1 MRTLLL
7 ITAALILPQVPA
19 FTQSCKCSEQ
29 FDWLQQK
36 LALNYSGYR
45 DKVTE
50 DTRPDFER
58 HTASFQEKIAASSTD
73 TACYRLMS
81 TWVKWLRDGHIY
93 LGYKD
98 TPWVENPD
106 SIRRRFADR
115 EKIALTE
122 TEARQ
127 YLDQPGLDPVEGIY
141 QNELG
146 NYRVALI
153 RNTAPGRDFAAVVL
167 KADSIWWVPGQ
178 IKFDLKESAPG
189 QYAVRFYLDNRSEFS
204 TEATLK
210 DGRLSEKMFHV
221 WLRQY
226 PGVPIPIALP
236 LPFSIKQ
243 SDAVTLV
250 FRVAPMRYDKRQVLD
265 SLIKANRRL
274 LERTPNLIIDCRGNR
289 GGSNMT
295 FAELR
300 PYVYSGTARGL
311 SHKVYSTR
319 DNIEKYV
326 LLQKNKR
333 YSRSQRRSYGRL
345 AKMMKKHEGSF
356 IGNCEIR
363 KNRPEKISPYPK
375 KVAILIDG
383 GCAGSCEEFIYYARQ
398 SSRVTLIGQNTAGVM
413 DYGNVLFLDFPCG
426 KFTVGYPTARSC
438 RVDAGQ
444 GIDGIGIPPAVRID
458 DDKTDWV
465 AFAKAYLEQK

>member
-1 MRTLLL
+1 MRIILLV
-7 ITAALILPQVPA
+7 TAALILLVQTPVFA
-19 FTQSCKCSEQ
+19 QSCNCSEQ

-36 LALNYSGYR
+36 LALNYAGYR

-50 DTRPDFER
+50 DTRSDFER

-81 TWVKWLRDGHIY
+81 AWVKWLQEGHLY

-98 TPWVENPD
+98 TPRVENPD

-115 EKIALTE
+115 E
-122 TEARQ
+122 R
-127 YLDQPGLDPVEGIY
+127 
-141 QNELG
+141 
-146 NYRVALI
+146 
-153 RNTAPGRDFAAVVL
+153 
-167 KADSIWWVPGQ
+167 
-178 IKFDLKESAPG
+178 
-189 QYAVRFYLDNRSEFS
+189 
-204 TEATLK
+204 
-210 DGRLSEKMFHV
+210 
-221 WLRQY
+221 
-226 PGVPIPIALP
+226 IALP

-243 SDAVTLV
+243 PDAVTLV
-250 FRVAPMRYDKRQVLD
+250 LRVAPIRYDKRQVLD

-289 GGSNMT
+289 GGSDMT

-311 SHKVYSTR
+311 SRKVYSTR
-319 DNIEKYV
+319 DNIEMYV

-345 AKMMKKHEGSF
+345 VKMMKKHEGSF

-375 KVAILIDG
+375 KVAILIDR

-413 DYGNVLFLDFPCG
+413 DYGNVHYIDFPCG

-444 GIDGIGIPPAVRID
+444 GIDGTGMPPAVRID